1 MPNTDKP
8 DPKPLDRAVIR
19 DLLTNRTR
27 RRDLT
32 DVLQPNNPPDKTTD
46 DPHRDD

>member
-1 MPNTDKP
+1 MPDNKP
-8 DPKPLDRAVIR
+8 DSTPLDPNVLRAF
-19 DLLTNRTR
+19 LTNHTR